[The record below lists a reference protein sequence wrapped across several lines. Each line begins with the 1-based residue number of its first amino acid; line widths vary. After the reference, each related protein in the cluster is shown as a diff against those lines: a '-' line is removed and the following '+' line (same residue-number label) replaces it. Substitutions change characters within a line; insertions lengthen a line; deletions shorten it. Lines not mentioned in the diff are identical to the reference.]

1 MAPLPKWQPR
11 KTLIDL
17 YVERDHTKWYW
28 RTAAILS
35 ATLIMIGFLIFPF
48 AFPNNKTEGLSSR
61 GSAIIAGV
69 LLATGYISVTILS
82 LVCKSWLF
90 RMDVIYVPCLFSSI
104 MGLINVIIRLGRN
117 HEKQSIWESSCIAAI
132 VLAAISSATY
142 LTLTLITFRKI
153 HMVRA
158 RDAMHRHHSDS
169 ESYHLL
175 PEDEMQRQQL
185 LRLLLQRE
193 NSKKVSPDA
202 SQSTFRIDLPDS
214 LRRIETRLTAPQSVY
229 ESRDNANCNNRSFN
243 FSPRSPFSSSRRG
256 APSPYEAVAQ
266 QDFQPPLPQQQHHQ
280 QQQSQ
285 PAPPLSQIIERDF
298 SYSSH
303 SSRAP
308 PYSSGDATTTTVG
321 SNGYPTEKV
330 DGIVD
335 LHGEIHPLERE
346 REREKER
353 ERERPQYR
361 VVDAPPIPLTP
372 PVVQRPPDRSRLM
385 APRKKDKR
393 SGSGGKE
400 EAVGRQRS
408 TSRESRRAEIEMERG
423 DPRRAELEGVKIS
436 PRIQR
441 VETDGW
447 GRR

>member
-1 MAPLPKWQPR
+1 MTPLPKWQPR

-35 ATLIMIGFLIFPF
+35 ATLIMIGFLIFPA
-48 AFPNNKTEGLSSR
+48 AFPNNKSEALTSR
-61 GSAIIAGV
+61 GAAIIAGV
-69 LLATGYISVTILS
+69 LLAVGYVSAAVLS

-104 MGLINVIIRLGRN
+104 MGLINVTIRLGHN
-117 HEKQSIWESSCIAAI
+117 HEKQSIWDSSSIAAI
-132 VLAAISSATY
+132 VLAAISSAIY
-142 LTLTLITFRKI
+142 LALTLITFRKI

-193 NSKKVSPDA
+193 NSKKVSPNA

-214 LRRIETRLTAPQSVY
+214 LRRTETRLTAPQSVH
-229 ESRDNANCNNRSFN
+229 ESRDNPNHNNRSLN
-243 FSPRSPFSSSRRG
+243 FSPLSPFSSSTRG

-266 QDFQPPLPQQQHHQ
+266 QDFQPSPPQQQHHQ
-280 QQQSQ
+280 QRSQSAQ
-285 PAPPLSQIIERDF
+285 PLSQIIERDF
-298 SYSSH
+298 SYSSQH

-308 PYSSGDATTTTVG
+308 PYSSGDATTSTIG
-321 SNGYPTEKV
+321 SNGYPTEKA

-346 REREKER
+346 RDRER

-361 VVDAPPIPLTP
+361 VVDAPPIPPIP
-372 PVVQRPPDRSRLM
+372 PAVQQQSPPDRSRLM
-385 APRKKDKR
+385 APRKKNKR
-393 SGSGGKE
+393 GKE
-400 EAVGRQRS
+400 EAVERQRS

-423 DPRRAELEGVKIS
+423 DPGRAELEGVKVS

>member
-17 YVERDHTKWYW
+17 YVERDQTKWYW
-28 RTAAILS
+28 RSAAILS
-35 ATLIMIGFLIFPF
+35 AALIMIGFLIFPT
-48 AFPNNKTEGLSSR
+48 AFPNNKTEDVSSR
-61 GSAIIAGV
+61 GAAIIAGV
-69 LLATGYISVTILS
+69 FLAIGYVSATVLS
-82 LVCKSWLF
+82 LTCKSWLF
-90 RMDVIYVPCLFSSI
+90 RMDVIYV
-104 MGLINVIIRLGRN
+104 LGHN
-117 HEKQSIWESSCIAAI
+117 HGKHSIWDTSSSAAI

-142 LTLTLITFRKI
+142 LILTLLTFRQI
-153 HMVRA
+153 HMVRT

-193 NSKKVSPDA
+193 TSKKVSPNA

-214 LRRIETRLTAPQSVY
+214 LRRMETRLTAPQNVY
-229 ESRDNANCNNRSFN
+229 ESRENSNYNSRSFS
-243 FSPRSPFSSSRRG
+243 FSPLSPFSSSRRG
-256 APSPYEAVAQ
+256 APSPYEAVTQ
-266 QDFQPPLPQQQHHQ
+266 QDFQPAIPPQQH
-280 QQQSQ
+280 QSQ
-285 PAPPLSQIIERDF
+285 SAPPLSQVIERDF
-298 SYSSH
+298 SYSSSH
-303 SSRAP
+303 SARAP
-308 PYSSGDATTTTVG
+308 PYNSGDAAPGTSV
-321 SNGYPTEKV
+321 SNNYPIEKGE
-330 DGIVD
+330 GIVD

-346 REREKER
+346 GGR

-361 VVDAPPIPLTP
+361 VFEAPQLPSTP
-372 PVVQRPPDRSRLM
+372 PVAQQERAPDRSRLM
-385 APRKKDKR
+385 TPRKKDKR
-393 SGSGGKE
+393 GGGKE

-423 DPRRAELEGVKIS
+423 DPRKPELEGVKTS

-441 VETDGW
+441 VETDGDGW

>member
-17 YVERDHTKWYW
+17 YVERDHTKWFW
-28 RTAAILS
+28 RAAAISS
-35 ATLIMIGFLIFPF
+35 AALIVIGFLVFPA
-48 AFPNNKTEGLSSR
+48 AFPNDRTEGLTSR
-61 GSAIIAGV
+61 ASAIVAGV
-69 LLATGYISVTILS
+69 LLVIGYVSATILS

-104 MGLINVIIRLGRN
+104 MGLINVTIRLGQSHN
-117 HEKQSIWESSCIAAI
+117 MHSIWDSSSIAAL
-132 VLAAISSATY
+132 VLAATSSAIY
-142 LTLTLITFRKI
+142 LVLTLITFRSI
-153 HMVRA
+153 HRVRA

-193 NSKKVSPDA
+193 SSKKVSPNA

-214 LRRIETRLTAPQSVY
+214 LRRMETRLTAPQNVY
-229 ESRDNANCNNRSFN
+229 ESRDNHSHNSRSFH
-243 FSPRSPFSSSRRG
+243 FSPLSPFSSSRRG

-266 QDFQPPLPQQQHHQ
+266 QDLQPPLPQEQPP
-280 QQQSQ
+280 QSAQ
-285 PAPPLSQIIERDF
+285 PLSQIIERDF
-298 SYSSH
+298 SYSSSH
-303 SSRAP
+303 SPRVP
-308 PYSSGDATTTTVG
+308 PYSSGDANNANIG
-321 SNGYPTEKV
+321 PNSYPTEKTE
-330 DGIVD
+330 GIVD
-335 LHGEIHPLERE
+335 LHGEVHPL
-346 REREKER
+346 

-361 VVDAPPIPLTP
+361 VVDTPPVPPTP
-372 PVVQRPPDRSRLM
+372 PVVQKQPSSDRSRLM
-385 APRKKDKR
+385 APREKHKKT
-393 SGSGGKE
+393 GSSGKE

-423 DPRRAELEGVKIS
+423 DPQVAGLEGVKTS

>member
-1 MAPLPKWQPR
+1 
-11 KTLIDL
+11 
-17 YVERDHTKWYW
+17 
-28 RTAAILS
+28 
-35 ATLIMIGFLIFPF
+35 
-48 AFPNNKTEGLSSR
+48 
-61 GSAIIAGV
+61 
-69 LLATGYISVTILS
+69 
-82 LVCKSWLF
+82 
-90 RMDVIYVPCLFSSI
+90 
-104 MGLINVIIRLGRN
+104 MGLINVLIRLGHN
-117 HEKQSIWESSCIAAI
+117 PGMQSIWDSSSIAAV
-132 VLAAISSATY
+132 VLAAVSSATF
-142 LTLTLITFRKI
+142 LTLTLITFRKV

-193 NSKKVSPDA
+193 NSKKVSTDA

-214 LRRIETRLTAPQSVY
+214 LRRMETRLTAPQNVY
-229 ESRDNANCNNRSFN
+229 ESRDSPNYNNRSFN
-243 FSPRSPFSSSRRG
+243 FSPLSPFSSSRRG

-266 QDFQPPLPQQQHHQ
+266 QDFQPTLPQPQPS
-280 QQQSQ
+280 QS
-285 PAPPLSQIIERDF
+285 AAPLSQIIERDF
-298 SYSSH
+298 SYSSSH

-308 PYSSGDATTTTVG
+308 PYNSGDAATGTIG
-321 SNGYPTEKV
+321 STSYPTEKA
-330 DGIVD
+330 DGIAD

-346 REREKER
+346 RER

-361 VVDAPPIPLTP
+361 VVDAPPIPPTP
-372 PVVQRPPDRSRLM
+372 PVAQPVRAPDRSRLM

-393 SGSGGKE
+393 GSGKE
-400 EAVGRQRS
+400 EALGRQRS

-423 DPRRAELEGVKIS
+423 EPRKAELEGVKTS

-447 GRR
+447 GRK

>member
-1 MAPLPKWQPR
+1 MPPLPKWQPR

-28 RTAAILS
+28 RAAAILS
-35 ATLIMIGFLIFPF
+35 ATLIMIGFLIFPS
-48 AFPNNKTEGLSSR
+48 AFPNSRSEGLSSR
-61 GSAIIAGV
+61 GSAIIAVV
-69 LLATGYISVTILS
+69 LLAVGYVSVTILS

-104 MGLINVIIRLGRN
+104 MGLINVIIRLG
-117 HEKQSIWESSCIAAI
+117 HKDEMQSTWDSSSLTAI

-142 LTLTLITFRKI
+142 LALTLITFRKI

-214 LRRIETRLTAPQSVY
+214 LRRMETRLTAPQSVY
-229 ESRDNANCNNRSFN
+229 ESRDNANYNNRSFN
-243 FSPRSPFSSSRRG
+243 FSPLSPFSSSRRG
-256 APSPYEAVAQ
+256 HPSPYEAVAQ
-266 QDFQPPLPQQQHHQ
+266 QDFQPPLPQQQHQ
-280 QQQSQ
+280 PSQS
-285 PAPPLSQIIERDF
+285 APPLTQIIERDF

-308 PYSSGDATTTTVG
+308 PYSSGDATTTTV
-321 SNGYPTEKV
+321 STNGYPTEKA
-330 DGIVD
+330 DAIVD

-346 REREKER
+346 REG

-361 VVDAPPIPLTP
+361 VVDAPPMPPTP
-372 PVVQRPPDRSRLM
+372 PVLKRSPDRSRLM

-393 SGSGGKE
+393 FGSGRKE

-423 DPRRAELEGVKIS
+423 DPGRIELEGVKTS